1 MSKDNEKKVVPRD
14 KDFDFGIR
22 RMFEYNIEE
31 RTKLRREKHAVDKF
45 NMIIAEREKNIDN
58 ELFEEYFKYQ
68 NPSHMYK
75 VLNETKKTQ
84 KEIKFK

>member
-1 MSKDNEKKVVPRD
+1 M
-14 KDFDFGIR
+14 
-22 RMFEYNIEE
+22 
-31 RTKLRREKHAVDKF
+31 RREKHAVDKF

>member
-1 MSKDNEKKVVPRD
+1 
-14 KDFDFGIR
+14 
-22 RMFEYNIEE
+22 
-31 RTKLRREKHAVDKF
+31 
-45 NMIIAEREKNIDN
+45 MIIAEREKNIDN

-68 NPSHMYK
+68 SHMYK